1 MTASTRPTKPGQS
14 QPSRSNA
21 AQPSATPDP
30 VIHARAVKVS
40 VVVDVE
46 RFPFDAVPP
55 VGTPGAK
62 NAQLPFSICTP
73 AGRIVKTTLKGGTL
87 QRFVQAVRDN
97 PAGGAAVI
105 AGRIS
110 DDGKSILDA
119 GITFQPKAIE
129 ATATE

>member
-1 MTASTRPTKPGQS
+1 MK
-14 QPSRSNA
+14 
-21 AQPSATPDP
+21 
-30 VIHARAVKVS
+30 IS

-46 RFPFDAVPP
+46 RFPFGVVPR

-62 NAQLPFSICTP
+62 NAQLPSSIRTP
-73 AGRIVKTTLKGGTL
+73 AGRVVKTTLKGGTL

-105 AGRIS
+105 ADRIS
-110 DDGKSILDA
+110 DDAKSILDA